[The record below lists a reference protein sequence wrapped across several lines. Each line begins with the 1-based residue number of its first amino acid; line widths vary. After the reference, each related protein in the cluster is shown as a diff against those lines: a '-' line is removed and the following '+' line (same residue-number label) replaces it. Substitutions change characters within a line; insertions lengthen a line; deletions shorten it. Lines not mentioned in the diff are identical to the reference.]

1 MAISM
6 AKVRPLM
13 EERGFKKFDLRRM
26 GFNPTII
33 DKVLSGNLNAQ
44 RRVDTVTI
52 NRLCAA
58 LECQPGDIMEFVPDC
73 DQEEGTA

>member
-6 AKVRPLM
+6 AKVRPIM
-13 EERGFKKFDLRRM
+13 EARGLKKFDLRRM
-26 GFNPTII
+26 GFNPLII
-33 DKVLSGNLNAQ
+33 DKVLSDKLDAQ

-58 LECQPGDIMEFVPDC
+58 LECQPGDIMEYLPD
-73 DQEEGTA
+73 DWEEGKA